1 MFYPVFRAVML
12 RTVTVL
18 LLSACASGQFV
29 QAGKE
34 ESEVQADNTSCVSE
48 VDRLY
53 GRWEWVYRELFPRRF
68 FPPSM
73 LVRRCME
80 SKGYQFKSEVGKW
93 GHPTSARLDMG

>member
-1 MFYPVFRAVML
+1 MDRRMFCLVFR
-12 RTVTVL
+12 TVVLGVGAML

-29 QAGKE
+29 QSGRDE
-34 ESEVQADNTSCVSE
+34 FEVQADYTSCVSE

-53 GRWEWVYRELFPRRF
+53 GRWEWMYRELFPRRF

-80 SKGYQFKSEVGKW
+80 SKGYQFN
-93 GHPTSARLDMG
+93 